1 MFGPFRR
8 RAPAPS
14 PNKALNQP
22 FSTPPRSG
30 RTAGDARVSVVVPLY
45 NHASYIGP
53 AIESVLA
60 QGLVLRELVVI
71 DDGSTDDSARVM
83 AELAKRDPRIQFR
96 TQSNQG
102 AHATINAG
110 LRECT
115 GEFVAILNSDDIY
128 EPERLDALALA
139 LDAEPGA
146 DIAASGIAF
155 MDGRGAA
162 IRNDWYAEAM
172 IFRAGRDMGTA
183 LVNANFLMTTSNFLF
198 RRDLVAGIGGFA
210 ALRYT
215 HDLDFALRALALGH
229 RITLLEETLL
239 RYRMH
244 GSNTISE
251 DHRRVRFEWAASTAA
266 YLTLLWDRP
275 GAPEPDWDA
284 AGEMEEV
291 LRRHELSRAVH
302 PCMAYLRRNG
312 GGRLDTGSLLA
323 DEAFRARLLGWA

>member
-8 RAPAPS
+8 RAPVPAAASAPNRV
-14 PNKALNQP
+14 PGAAA
-22 FSTPPRSG
+22 TVG
-30 RTAGDARVSVVVPLY
+30 GAAGVARVSVVVPLY

-53 AIESVLA
+53 AIESVLG
-60 QGLVLRELVVI
+60 QGAVLRELVVI

-83 AELAKRDPRIQFR
+83 AGLAARDPRIRFR
-96 TQSNQG
+96 TQANQG

-110 LRECT
+110 MRDCT
-115 GEFVAILNSDDIY
+115 GEFVAILNSDDLY
-128 EPERLDALALA
+128 EPGRLDTLALA
-139 LDAEPGA
+139 LDADPGA

-155 MDGRGAA
+155 MDGEGAA
-162 IRNDWYAEAM
+162 VANDWYAEAM
-172 IFRAGRDMGTA
+172 AFRAGRDMGTA

-198 RRDLVAGIGGFA
+198 RRGLTAAIGDFA

-229 RITLLEETLL
+229 RIALLGETLL
-239 RYRMH
+239 RYRLH

-251 DHRRVRFEWAASTAA
+251 DHRRVRSEWAASTAA

-275 GAPEPDWDA
+275 DAPEPDWNA

-291 LRRHELSRAVH
+291 LRRHELARAVH

-312 GGRLDTGSLLA
+312 GGRLDSGPLLA
-323 DEAFRARLLGWA
+323 DEAFRARLVGWA